1 MLQVVDSVGDDDLE
15 IHVEK
20 ARQANPD
27 VQIGET
33 VEQEIDPAYLGRIA
47 AQTAR
52 QAIMQRIRQ
61 FEKDRIYDDYKD
73 TVGDIVTGTVRR
85 RERGDLVV
93 DLGKAEAILPPR
105 ERVSGEDYAL
115 ARVFVACC
123 LRSNRPTEVRYH
135 SFPINLNFVRR
146 SLSSKSPRS
155 QMALSLSKRWRAS
168 LAIAQKLL

>member
-1 MLQVVDSVGDDDLE
+1 MEKEKGIDRADMIEAISAAIAGAAQKGVGAGQDIRVEINPKTGALKAWSSLTVVDSVGDSALE

-20 ARQANPD
+20 ARQTNAD
-27 VQIGET
+27 AQIGET

-73 TVGDIVTGTVRR
+73 TVGDIVTGIVRR
-85 RERGDLVV
+85 RERGDLII

-105 ERVSGEDYAL
+105 ERVQGEDYAPGESI
-115 ARVFVACC
+115 RC
-123 LRSNRPTEVRYH
+123 
-135 SFPINLNFVRR
+135 
-146 SLSSKSPRS
+146 
-155 QMALSLSKRWRAS
+155 
-168 LAIAQKLL
+168 